1 MSQSAQPPLQDRAGP
16 ERRSDP
22 SSAARRA
29 RASVRRGFERI
40 RQVRPPQFK
49 KPSRKSLYWTAG
61 ILVALIAAVV
71 AFLAWFDW
79 NMLRGPIGRY
89 ASQRLH
95 REVAIEGDLKVRLLT
110 WSPSA
115 TVYGLR
121 VGQPDWIGKGQMATF
136 ERVTVSMRLLPLLK
150 GEVFLP
156 LIHLEKPRLDFQ
168 RDAQGRA
175 NWKFSNAKSSAPPK
189 IPPIQNFIINDGQL
203 RYADYKRKLFVSG
216 TLEARERRSG
226 PYTEGFRLNGD
237 GSINGNPFRLR
248 VTGGPLINVD
258 KDRPYPFNADIR
270 AGATR
275 ATARGEIVKP
285 FNFGLFRASVSLS
298 GPDLADVYYLTG
310 LALPNTPPY
319 RISGRLS
326 REDTLYRLQGI
337 SGRVGDSDLSGVMTV
352 ETKDERPR
360 VDAELRS
367 RMLDFDD
374 LATIFGGAPD
384 PRETASD
391 VQKTIASE
399 LRAQQ
404 RLLPDAP
411 LQVERLRAMD
421 ATLDYRAASVRSDRL
436 PVRRAAVE
444 LELRNGLLDVD
455 RFYFGLTSGEVAGS
469 ATINARGKIPVT
481 DLDARLR
488 GVSLQQFIRRPGP
501 PVITGDVQ
509 ARAKLRGA
517 GDSVRRAMAD
527 ADGTITAV
535 VPRGQIRQGFA
546 ELLGPNVGR
555 GLSLLLS
562 KDPRQTPLRCAVAD
576 FGVTNGVARAR
587 TLVID
592 TGVVLANGKGTIDLN
607 EERLNLELDGDSKH
621 PELLKLWTPITLKG
635 PLRSPKPG
643 VKAEQVAAQGGLA
656 AALGAL
662 LTPLAAILPFID
674 PGLAD
679 DADCQALV
687 GSAASRGAP
696 VSAARTT
703 PGQSA
708 RR

>member
-1 MSQSAQPPLQDRAGP
+1 M
-16 ERRSDP
+16 
-22 SSAARRA
+22 
-29 RASVRRGFERI
+29 
-40 RQVRPPQFK
+40 RQVRPPHFK
-49 KPSRKSLYWTAG
+49 KPSRKAIYWTVGAVVAVVAG
-61 ILVALIAAVV
+61 II

-79 NMLRGPIGRY
+79 NMLRGPVGRY

-95 REVAIEGDLKVRLLT
+95 REVAIDGDLKVHLLT
-110 WSPSA
+110 WSPTA
-115 TVYGLR
+115 TAYRLR
-121 VGQPDWIGKGQMATF
+121 VGQPGWIGKGQMATF
-136 ERVTVSMRLLPLLK
+136 ERATVSIRLLPLLK

-156 LIHLEKPRLDFQ
+156 LVYLDKPRLDLR
-168 RDAQGRA
+168 RDAQGRS

-189 IPPIQNFIINDGQL
+189 IPPIQNFIINDGRV
-203 RYADYKRKLFVSG
+203 RYADAKRKLYVSG
-216 TLEARERRSG
+216 VLEAREKRSG
-226 PYTEGFRLNGD
+226 PYTEGFHLDGD

-258 KDRPYPFNADIR
+258 KDRAYPFDADIR
-270 AGATR
+270 AGSTH

-285 FNFGLFRASVSLS
+285 FDFGLFRASVDLS

-319 RISGRLS
+319 RLSARLS

-337 SGRVGDSDLSGVMTV
+337 AGRVGDSDLAGVMTV
-352 ETKDERPR
+352 QTKGERPK
-360 VDAELRS
+360 VDADLRS

-384 PRETASD
+384 PRETASST
-391 VQKTIASE
+391 QKAVASE

-421 ATLDYRAASVRSDRL
+421 ATLRYRAASVRSDKL
-436 PVRRAAVE
+436 PVRKAAVD
-444 LELRNGLLDVD
+444 LELRNGLLDID
-455 RFYFGLTSGEVAGS
+455 RFSFGLTSGEVAGS

-488 GVSLQQFIRRPGP
+488 GVSIQQFIRRPGA
-501 PVITGDVQ
+501 PVITGDIQ
-509 ARAKLRGA
+509 ARARLKGA

-555 GLSLLLS
+555 GLSLLLN

-576 FGVTNGVARAR
+576 FRVTDGVAQAR

-592 TGVVLANGKGTIDLN
+592 TGVVLTHGKGVVDLN
-607 EERLNLELDGDSKH
+607 SERLDLELDGDSKH
-621 PELLKLWTPITLKG
+621 PELLKLWTPITLQG
-635 PLRSPKPG
+635 PLRAPKPG
-643 VKAEQVAAQGGLA
+643 VKVEQVVAQGGLA

-662 LTPLAAILPFID
+662 LSPIAAILPFID

-687 GSAASRGAP
+687 ASAASKGAP
-696 VSAARTT
+696 VSASRTT
-703 PGQSA
+703 PAAPA